1 MLKTSTIMY
10 QVFSLCFSLTTD
22 LNTYIH
28 LFIQQK
34 LVIIYVSNMLLELK
48 KQRWTKH
55 LTYTQVLRKKN
66 IEQKNY
72 NAVS

>member
-1 MLKTSTIMY
+1 MY

-48 KQRWTKH
+48 KQRGTKH